1 MFYVKNNATS
11 LHRNLLLAIALT
23 LFVIL
28 GVRLYQLQVVEHSRF
43 AGIAEAN
50 QVRVVSKEAPRGLIY
65 DRNGRI
71 IVDNKSQYNL
81 NIIPYETAKNDSV
94 YSLLSAI
101 LGVSEKEIRRRVQK
115 NYRGLFLP
123 ARVATDIDF
132 DVLTEI
138 EERRLELPGV
148 LYSLEPI
155 RSFRGPANLSHV
167 LGYLREVDKDDL
179 EMIRD
184 YSYHAGDLIGW
195 NGVEREYENILHG
208 KKGFEYVQVNVYGQ
222 VVGKIED
229 ERSVQPQ
236 FGNDLYLTVD
246 IGLQAYAEEL
256 LEDKKG
262 AAIVMDAESG
272 EILAM
277 VSKPDY
283 SPELFSGIVESDVW
297 NSLLNDPDRP
307 LYNRA
312 TQGTYPAG
320 STFKL
325 VAVFASLEEKI
336 LDPESEVFCRGVYR
350 LGRREFKCWKLSGH
364 GRMNLYDAIVNSCN
378 VYFYSLIRKMDLNL
392 WADYARRFQFGELTN
407 VDLYGESQGVVPD
420 DDFLNEKYG
429 VGGWTEGNKLNL
441 VIGQGDLLVTPLQM
455 VRFAGT
461 LATHGKLVTPHLGL
475 KYLDRQSN
483 RFQTFVFTNP
493 DSVRGISASSW
504 EFVERAMYDV
514 VNSKNG
520 TGRAAR
526 VRDLDVY
533 GKTGTAQNPHGDS
546 HSWFIGYSKID
557 GQILAVTV
565 IIEHGGSGGGEAAV
579 AVRRIIDYCKKNL
592 SYETPAAEV
601 VAR

>member
-546 HSWFIGYSKID
+546 HSWFIGYSKRD